1 MVAWARVTRP
11 LELRGLAILDLTTMG
26 YALHLYLEWLPCTD
40 PDRTWTAL
48 PSKTKVV
55 VQAMFDVLTTVQV
68 GNGARMLFWKDR
80 WLQGHSIET
89 SFTGL
94 FATMNKWTRLVVEA
108 MMDERWIRD
117 ISGSLS
123 IPVLQQ
129 YIDLWSQMQGVQLAP
144 SVDDN

>member
-1 MVAWARVTRP
+1 MAVVHRP
-11 LELRGLAILDLTTMG
+11 RQNLDRP
-26 YALHLYLEWLPCTD
+26 A
-40 PDRTWTAL
+40 
-48 PSKTKVV
+48 SKTKVA